1 MPVYRGG
8 VLRKYNRAI
17 LRTRR
22 SENRSVEIYNEHCR
36 DIIKAWE
43 SIVGKDG
50 ESGLRTVWVLGAL
63 TTAVEAGFERPTVR
77 LLLRPP
83 DGRILTQDQAGSEI
97 SWLREHKDEFQRLA
111 DEGDEDFV
119 GLMHEIET
127 REDFAEARTS

>member
-22 SENRSVEIYNEHCR
+22 SDNRSVEIYNEHCR

-43 SIVGKDG
+43 GIVGKDG
-50 ESGLRTVWVLGAL
+50 ENGLRTVWVLGAL

-77 LLLRPP
+77 LLPLP
-83 DGRILTQDQAGSEI
+83 DGRILIQAQAGSEI
-97 SWLREHKDEFQRLA
+97 KWLKEHKDEFQKLA

-119 GLMHEIET
+119 GLMYEIET